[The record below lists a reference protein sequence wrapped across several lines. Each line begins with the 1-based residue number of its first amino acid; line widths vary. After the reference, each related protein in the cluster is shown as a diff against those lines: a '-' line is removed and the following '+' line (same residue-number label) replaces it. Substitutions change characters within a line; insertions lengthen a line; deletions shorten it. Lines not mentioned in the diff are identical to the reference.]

1 MSKNLMLNLVSKL
14 ILLEGKWKA
23 ISVNLSLLL
32 KVGGRTMSRHLG
44 ANKGEIAERVLL
56 PGDPLRAKFV
66 AEHFLEEANCYN
78 EVRGMYGYTGLYKG
92 VPVSVQGTGMGNP
105 SMSIYATELIV
116 DYEVKKLIR
125 IGTCG
130 AMQSEINIRD
140 IIIAQAVSSDS
151 NMTEKIFHGCN
162 FAPTADFSLLMK
174 AYQQAQAKNANVFVG
189 NIYNS
194 DEFYRENLDRL
205 HKFMDFGVLAVEM
218 ESTALYT
225 LAAKYG
231 VKALSI
237 LTVGSQLLRQ
247 EHLTHKESEQ
257 SFYEMVEVALNTVID
272 G

>member
-1 MSKNLMLNLVSKL
+1 
-14 ILLEGKWKA
+14 
-23 ISVNLSLLL
+23 
-32 KVGGRTMSRHLG
+32 MSRHLG
-44 ANKGEIAERVLL
+44 ATKGEIAERVLL

-66 AEHFLEEANCYN
+66 AEHFLDEAYCYN

-116 DYEVKKLIR
+116 DYGAKQLIR

-130 AMQSEINIRD
+130 AMQEEVNIRD
-140 IIIAQAVSSDS
+140 IVFAQAVSSDS
-151 NMTEKIFHGCN
+151 NLTEKIFHGCN
-162 FAPTADFSLLMK
+162 YAPTADFSLLMK
-174 AYQQAQAKNANVFVG
+174 AYRQAQSKQAKVFVG

-194 DEFYRENLDRL
+194 DEFYRETLDRL
-205 HKFMDFGVLAVEM
+205 RKFMDFGVLAVEM
-218 ESTALYT
+218 ETTSLYT

-247 EHLTHKESEQ
+247 EHLTHQESEQ
-257 SFYEMVEVALNTVID
+257 SFHEMAAIALDTVID
-272 G
+272 DADV

>member
-1 MSKNLMLNLVSKL
+1 
-14 ILLEGKWKA
+14 
-23 ISVNLSLLL
+23 
-32 KVGGRTMSRHLG
+32 
-44 ANKGEIAERVLL
+44 
-56 PGDPLRAKFV
+56 
-66 AEHFLEEANCYN
+66 
-78 EVRGMYGYTGLYKG
+78 
-92 VPVSVQGTGMGNP
+92 
-105 SMSIYATELIV
+105 MSIYATELIV

-130 AMQSEINIRD
+130 AMQEEINIRD
-140 IIIAQAVSSDS
+140 IILAQAVSSDS
-151 NMTEKIFHGCN
+151 NMTEKIFYGCN

-174 AYQQAQAKNANVFVG
+174 AYQQAQAKNAKVFVG

-257 SFYEMVEVALNTVID
+257 SFYEMVEVALNTVVE

>member
-1 MSKNLMLNLVSKL
+1 
-14 ILLEGKWKA
+14 
-23 ISVNLSLLL
+23 
-32 KVGGRTMSRHLG
+32 MSRHLG
-44 ANKGEIAERVLL
+44 AKKGDIADIVLL

-66 AEHFLEEANCYN
+66 AEHFLDEANCYN

-92 VPVSVQGTGMGNP
+92 IRVSVQGTGMGNP

-130 AMQSEINIRD
+130 AMQKDINIRD
-140 IIIAQAVSSDS
+140 IVIAQSVSSDS
-151 NMTEKIFHGCN
+151 NMTDKIFHGCN
-162 FAPTADFSLLMK
+162 YAPTADFSLLMK
-174 AYQQAQAKNANVFVG
+174 AYQQAKAKQVSVFVG

-194 DEFYRENLDRL
+194 DEFYRESIDRL
-205 HKFMDFGVLAVEM
+205 HKFMDFGVLGVEM

-237 LTVGSQLLRQ
+237 LTVGSQLLTQ
-247 EHLTHKESEQ
+247 EHLTHQESEQ
-257 SFYEMVEVALNTVID
+257 SFYEMVEIALNTAIES
-272 G
+272 